1 MARPFDAPSA
11 ARVPALHALSTDTRA
26 ALALAAAALLWAGN
40 FIAGRALRD
49 EISPATLN
57 LLRWALC
64 LVIFLP
70 WVGAKVWRYRCV
82 VARDWRLLLGL
93 GATGIAAFHTMVYV
107 ALTSTTAINALLMLS
122 LAPTTI
128 LVGAALTGGSRP
140 SRPQWAGTLVSLVGA
155 CILVT
160 HGSLATLLALT
171 PARGDLWMI
180 AAVMVW
186 AVYSLLL
193 RRRPAD
199 LPHDVALAAS
209 IVPAI
214 ALLLPVVTL
223 TAVAAP
229 VALTPRA
236 LAMLIYIAVFASLI
250 AFLLWSYGVSHI
262 GPERAGQFVHL
273 MPVFGAL
280 LAVVLL
286 GESIVLP
293 QVAGALCVFAGMA
306 LVQRG
311 ARLPAGPAEPKR
323 WRAPDS
329 HEKRRLEAAQRN
341 VQLR

>member
-1 MARPFDAPSA
+1 MARTPHAPSP
-11 ARVPALHALSTDTRA
+11 ARRPVLHVLSPDTRA
-26 ALALAAAALLWAGN
+26 AFALAGAALLWSGN

-49 EISPATLN
+49 GIDPATLN

-64 LVIFLP
+64 LLIFLP
-70 WVGAKVWRYRCV
+70 WVGPKAWRYRHV
-82 VARDWRLLLGL
+82 VAREWRLLLAL
-93 GATGIAAFHTMVYV
+93 GATGIAAFHTLVYL

-140 SRPQWAGTLVSLVGA
+140 SRLQWVGTLVSLVGA

-160 HGSLATLLALT
+160 RGNPAVLLDLA

-180 AAVMVW
+180 VAVLLW

-199 LPHDVALAAS
+199 LPQDVALASS

-214 ALLLPVVTL
+214 ALLLPAVTL
-223 TAVAAP
+223 TAAAAP
-229 VALTPRA
+229 LALTPHLLGA
-236 LAMLIYIAVFASLI
+236 LIYIAVFASLI
-250 AFLLWSYGVSHI
+250 AFLLWSYGVSTI

-273 MPVFGAL
+273 MPVFGAV

-286 GESIVLP
+286 GEVIVLP
-293 QVAGALCVFAGMA
+293 QVAGALCVFAGIA
-306 LVQRG
+306 LVQRHP
-311 ARLPAGPAEPKR
+311 RLPAGPAQ
-323 WRAPDS
+323 S
-329 HEKRRLEAAQRN
+329 EAVAKA
-341 VQLR
+341 